1 MAGKYKCALG
11 CSPGFHHGL
20 KLPPVLIHF
29 PAMSPEKLGQH
40 FLTDASWQERIARS
54 IRPDDGVWV
63 EIGAG
68 HGEMTMRLAQQASKV
83 LAIELD
89 PRLARRLRE
98 VTGTCKNVEVV
109 EGDVMAVDLP
119 ALVGDEKFCVYGN
132 LPYYITSPILH
143 RLFEHAARISAIH
156 IVIQFEVAVRIVARP
171 GRRDY
176 GYLSV
181 ASQWFSR
188 PEIAFRIPPGAF
200 RPQPRVASALVSF
213 RMPGE
218 RTKHDVGDE
227 NQFLEFVKECFA
239 QKRKTLRN
247 NLRARLGSRM
257 DEILR
262 QAGLPTDARAEQLTP
277 ADFARL
283 FHLAN

>member
-1 MAGKYKCALG
+1 V
-11 CSPGFHHGL
+11 SPQ
-20 KLPPVLIHF
+20 
-29 PAMSPEKLGQH
+29 KLGQH
-40 FLTDASWQERIARS
+40 FLTDASWQERIVRT
-54 IRPDDGVWV
+54 IRPDGGIWV

-68 HGEMTMRLAQQASKV
+68 HGELTTRLARYASKV
-83 LAIELD
+83 IAVEVD

-98 VTGTCKNVEVV
+98 VTANHKNVGVI
-109 EGDVMAVDLP
+109 EGDVMALDFASLTGGERFS
-119 ALVGDEKFCVYGN
+119 AYGN

-143 RLFEHAARISAIH
+143 RLFEHASQVTAIH

-181 ASQWFSR
+181 VSQWFGR

-200 RPQPRVASALVSF
+200 RPRPKVASALVSF

-218 RTKHDVGDE
+218 RASHSIE
-227 NQFLEFVKECFA
+227 NEAAFLEFVKECFA

-247 NLRARLGSRM
+247 NLRPRLGERA
-257 DEILR
+257 EKVLAE
-262 QAGLPTDARAEQLTP
+262 AGFAPDARAEQLAH
-277 ADFARL
+277 ADFVRL
-283 FHLAN
+283 FRVAV